1 MNRTKGTEKRRT
13 GRTGVP
19 ARISRLVC
27 LLAILT
33 MLISPAAAESFEGAW
48 AVPEGYQV
56 ERVFMLSR
64 HNIRSPLSDG
74 ESMLGKIVSGKW
86 FAWSSASGELSVRG
100 GLLETSMGQFFRKW
114 TEQTGLFPVNYQ
126 PDKAAV
132 RVYANGYQRT
142 QATARFFAAGLLPL
156 ADITVECYAPLNA
169 MDEIFKPRLRFCSD
183 RYKADVMAQI
193 AGLGG
198 ISGLDGLHAGQL
210 DALRLLMDVTGMKDN
225 AVYQSGE
232 YGDLLENDLE
242 ILLEEG
248 SAPETRGWLKTA
260 TSVADAMI
268 MQYYEEPD
276 DLKAAFGHE
285 LTDDQWRMISGIVT
299 TFGEVLYGVPLIA
312 VNAAHPML
320 ETIRNELTAN
330 GRKFSFY
337 CGHDANLAS
346 VIGALDTEEYT
357 LPEAIETRTPVG
369 AKLMFV
375 RLTDEGGN
383 AWYDVSLVYQSTRQ
397 MRGAEI
403 LDASNPPLKYP
414 MRFKDVPVN
423 EQGLI
428 AESDLLKLL
437 DEKID
442 ALTLLKEEYTT
453 EAAEEDAA

>member
-1 MNRTKGTEKRRT
+1 MCKIIKKAIG
-13 GRTGVP
+13 
-19 ARISRLVC
+19 

-33 MLISPAAAESFEGAW
+33 WLISPAAAESFEGAW

-74 ESMLGKIVSGKW
+74 DSMLGKIVSGKW
-86 FAWSSASGELSVRG
+86 FDWSSPSGELSVRG

-114 TEQTGLFPVNYQ
+114 TEQAGLFPVNYQ

-132 RVYANGYQRT
+132 RFYANGYQRT
-142 QATARFFAAGLLPL
+142 QTTARFFAAGLLPM
-156 ADITVECYAPLNA
+156 ADITVECHAPLNA
-169 MDEIFKPRLRFCSD
+169 MDEIFKPRLRFCND
-183 RYKADVMAQI
+183 RYRVDVLAQI

-198 ISGLDGLHAGQL
+198 TAGLNGLHADQL
-210 DALRLLMDVTGMKDN
+210 DALELLMDVTGMKEN

-232 YGDLLENDLE
+232 YGNLLENDLE
-242 ILLEEG
+242 IILKEG
-248 SAPETRGWLKTA
+248 SSPDLKGWLKTA

-276 DLKAAFGHE
+276 DRKAAFGHE
-285 LTDDQWRMISGIVT
+285 LTEDQWRMISGIVT
-299 TFGEVLYGVPLIA
+299 AYGEVLYSVPLVA

-320 ETIRNELTAN
+320 ETIRNELTAK

-337 CGHDANLAS
+337 CGHDSNLAS
-346 VIGALDTEEYT
+346 VIGALDAEDYT
-357 LPEAIETRTPVG
+357 LPEAIETHTPTG
-369 AKLMFV
+369 AKLMLV
-375 RLTDEGGN
+375 RLTDAGGK
-383 AWYDVSLVYQSTRQ
+383 AWYDVSLVYQSVRQ

-403 LDASNPPLKYP
+403 LDAANPPVKYAI
-414 MRFKDVPVN
+414 RFKNVQVN
-423 EQGLI
+423 EHGLV
-428 AESDLLKLL
+428 AENDLLKLL

-453 EAAEEDAA
+453 EAAEKDAA